1 MIDADAVGASKP
13 TLGAY
18 LVGAYLF
25 SVAAFAY
32 SESMGL
38 LMIPQAV
45 GALLLAYALLDI
57 LKKFRIEI
65 PAEIGLYGLMGLLA
79 VLTYFVGPDVGEWGT
94 LSLGTLIKVVTATLA
109 CAQLIKSEVDL
120 ETALKIFVFSILIV
134 FYQNLADLRT
144 LSVADQI
151 PEMDRFAGTFTDPN
165 TAAIFS
171 LTVVWASILLLLR
184 ARKRLWSWISLP
196 VPIVI
201 ALVIIYYSGSK
212 KGLMGLALFVLF
224 LARLLYTRRNSTLYQ
239 KSFIL
244 LGAAV
249 MIVVAGY
256 FIYRSPFFFR
266 VQQLVYGGDAG
277 DVNRYYLAS
286 DALKIWLRDWRTF
299 LIGVGYDNFRFVSD
313 LQTNSHSTP
322 LELLACN
329 GLVGFSLFMGF
340 LGLLFRKFVLLYK
353 RAVDPELRRTFFL
366 IIVFLF
372 VYSFFMFTHVLHTSR
387 ELLPILGALAAY
399 GQYRLRLLRPEPAAE
414 QGAAPAVLDRVT
426 PV

>member
-1 MIDADAVGASKP
+1 MNVDAVEPSRP
-13 TLGAY
+13 SLGAY

-32 SESMGL
+32 SESLGL
-38 LMIPQAV
+38 LMIPQAM
-45 GALLLAYALLDI
+45 GALLLGYALLDI

-65 PAEIGLYGLMGLLA
+65 PKEIGLYGLMGLLA
-79 VLTYFVGPDVGEWGT
+79 VLTFYVGPDVSEWGT
-94 LSLGTLIKVVTATLA
+94 QSLGTLVKVVTATLA
-109 CAQLIKSEVDL
+109 CAQLIKNEVDL

-134 FYQNLADLRT
+134 FYQNLGDLRS

-151 PEMDRFAGTFTDPN
+151 PEMERFAGTFTDPN

-171 LTVVWASILLLLR
+171 LTVIWASILLLLR
-184 ARKRLWSWISLP
+184 SRKKLWSSIVLA

-224 LARLLYTRRNSTLYQ
+224 LARLLYTRQKSTFYQ

-244 LGAAV
+244 LAAAV
-249 MIVVAGY
+249 LLVIAGY

-266 VQQLVYGGDAG
+266 VQQLIYGGDAG
-277 DVNRYYLAS
+277 DLNRYYLAS
-286 DALKIWLRDWRTF
+286 DAVGIWLRDLRTF

-329 GLVGFSLFMGF
+329 GLIGFSLFAGF
-340 LGLLFRKFVLLYK
+340 LGLLFRKFVVLYR

-372 VYSFFMFTHVLHTSR
+372 VYSFFMLTHVLHASR
-387 ELLPILGALAAY
+387 ELLPIMGGLAAF
-399 GQYRLRLLRPEPAAE
+399 GQYRLRLLKPEPASE
-414 QGAAPAVLDRVT
+414 PEAAPAVLDRAT